1 LTKKFTITK
10 MHKDEQQQKKSDEEI
25 VDAAVKD
32 LIDYVTEFLP
42 GISIDTVKKAI
53 DFSVKAHQNQKRAS
67 GEPYIIHPIA
77 VAKILAELHLD
88 TLTIVGG
95 LLHDVVEDTEYKV
108 QDIIREFGKKE
119 ARIVSGL
126 TKLNK
131 IECKHLAHAR
141 AENLRRL
148 LIAVAEDARV
158 LLIKLAD
165 RLHNM
170 RTLSSFTE
178 QKKRMKIAKET
189 IDIYAPLAEK
199 IGIHYF
205 KNSLYD
211 LAFEVLYPHVRQS
224 IMHQVSILKENG
236 YSSIAKIVDE
246 ISLIMKEN
254 NLDVVVKG
262 REKTPF
268 SIWQKM
274 EKKKIY
280 FEDLSD
286 IFAVR
291 IITKKPIDCYVAL
304 GVVHTNYKVISKE
317 FFDYVSTP
325 KQNGYSSIHTVV
337 LVNEMIKVEVQIRTS
352 EMHHVSELGM
362 AAHWIYKQDD
372 GIDNNEYQYIWLKK
386 IRSIM
391 ENIAD
396 ADDVLSSVKLNMY
409 YDQVFCFT
417 PNGDVVSLPKNA
429 TTLDFAFEV
438 SVELGSHYSKALV
451 NGKHVSINTKLKSGD
466 QVEILTSE
474 KITITHHWFDIV
486 CTSKA
491 KSEIQVYLEKKL
503 FESLV
508 FSGNLAIQDECDK
521 HKLSL
526 NNEKLKKVAKQYN
539 TNVDDLL
546 FNVGNGSIEID
557 QVVENLSKTT
567 PITKIKNLFK
577 KNFSADNKANTI
589 LKNLSNFKDYAEIHF
604 AYCCDPTPGQIAV
617 GIYDSDKQ
625 SIIIHA
631 KDCNNI
637 KVIKGEQILYNISLS
652 ENIYNIV
659 HITMEIEMLDSS
671 VSLDVFSVF
680 TEFGISKYTVDIKNI
695 TNNSITTTVDL
706 DLVIPQQVKS
716 LLNRIKKIS
725 GVIDVSIL

>member
-1 LTKKFTITK
+1 
-10 MHKDEQQQKKSDEEI
+10 MNKDVQLHKKSDDEI
-25 VDAAVKD
+25 IDAAVKD

-42 GISIDTVKKAI
+42 GICMDTVKKAI
-53 DFSVKAHQNQKRAS
+53 DFAIKAHHNQKRAS
-67 GEPYIIHPIA
+67 GEPYVIHPIA
-77 VAKILAELHLD
+77 VAKILVELHLD
-88 TLTIVGG
+88 THTIVGG
-95 LLHDVVEDTEYKV
+95 LLHDVVEDTEYTIN
-108 QDIIREFGKKE
+108 DIIREFGKKE
-119 ARIVSGL
+119 AKIVNGL

-131 IECKHLAHAR
+131 IECKHLSHAR
-141 AENLRRL
+141 AENLRKL

-170 RTLSSFTE
+170 RTLSSFTD

-189 IDIYAPLAEK
+189 IDIYAPLAER

-224 IMHQVSILKENG
+224 IMHQVSILKDNG

-246 ISLIMKEN
+246 ISSIMKEN

-291 IITKKPIDCYVAL
+291 IITKNPIDCYVAL

-337 LVNEMIKVEVQIRTS
+337 LVNDMIKVEVQIRTS

-391 ENIAD
+391 QNIAD
-396 ADDVLSSVKLNMY
+396 TDDVMSSVKLNMY

-417 PNGDVVSLPKNA
+417 PKGDVVALPKNA

-521 HKLSL
+521 HNLNL
-526 NNEKLKKVAKQYN
+526 NNEKLKKVATKYN

-546 FNVGNGSIEID
+546 FNVGNGTIEID
-557 QVVENLSKTT
+557 KVVDNLSKDSS
-567 PITKIKNLFK
+567 ISKLKNFFK
-577 KNFSADNKANTI
+577 KKFLTEKTSNTT
-589 LKNLSNFKDYAEIHF
+589 LKTLSSFKHYAEIHF
-604 AYCCDPTPGQIAV
+604 AYCCNPMPGQIAT
-617 GIYDSDKQ
+617 GIYDSTKQ
-625 SIIIHA
+625 SVTIHA
-631 KDCNNI
+631 SDCNNI
-637 KVIKGEQILYNISLS
+637 RVLNNKQNLYNISLS

-659 HITMEIEMLDSS
+659 HIIMEIEMLDSN
-671 VSLDVFSVF
+671 VSFEVFSVF
-680 TEFGISKYTVDIKNI
+680 TEFGISKYTIDIKDTSND
-695 TNNSITTTVDL
+695 SIVTTVDL
-706 DLVIPQQVKS
+706 DLVIPQQMKS

-725 GVIDVSIL
+725 GVIDVSVL